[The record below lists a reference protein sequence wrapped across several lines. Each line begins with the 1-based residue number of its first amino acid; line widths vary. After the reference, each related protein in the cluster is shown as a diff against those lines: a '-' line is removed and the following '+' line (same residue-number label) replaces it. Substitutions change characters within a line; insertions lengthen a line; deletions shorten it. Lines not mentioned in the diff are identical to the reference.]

1 MGECHMYGMVNA
13 AIQELICSRFGEDKW
28 DEITTKAG
36 VEIEEFSRMSQYPD
50 EVTYK
55 LVGAASE
62 ALGLPADDV
71 MQAFGEFWGLYTGQ
85 VGYGHLFAMAGNS
98 LRDFLLNLDNL
109 HSRVGQNFKELVPP
123 SFTFDDISAETLR
136 MHYHSQRA
144 GLCPMVIGLLNG
156 LATRFHRPLAIEHPA
171 CARNG
176 AAHCEFLLTIQ
187 QADR

>member
-1 MGECHMYGMVNA
+1 MYGMVNA

-28 DEITTKAG
+28 AEIKTKAG

-62 ALGLPADDV
+62 ALSLPADDV
-71 MQAFGEFWGLYTGQ
+71 MKAFGEFWVLYTGQ
-85 VGYGHLFAMAGNS
+85 VGYGHLFEMAGNS

-109 HSRVGQNFKELVPP
+109 HSRVGQNFRELMPP
-123 SFTFDDISAETLR
+123 SFTFDEISVDTLR
-136 MHYHSQRA
+136 MHYHSHRA
-144 GLCPMVIGLLNG
+144 GLCPLVIGLLTG
-156 LATRFHRPLAIEHPA
+156 LATRFHRPLEIAHPV

-176 AAHCEFLLTIQ
+176 AAHCEFLLIIQ